1 MRGFPVAAAVLAVAS
16 TLRPELAL
24 GFLSSTTPGSRPK
37 HQLTL
42 RRRPLP
48 AAYTTATAITA
59 TTMMV
64 AAPRGGGAGSKSLI
78 DSIFGSPRAGV
89 AKPGGARKEGQG
101 AALVRQYFEL
111 WNERRMAEAVDLFTE
126 DCSYEDTLYSGS
138 FEGKDALRKYVH
150 DMMVHVMRHSE
161 AAE

>member
-1 MRGFPVAAAVLAVAS
+1 MRGFPVAAAVLAVAL
-16 TLRPELAL
+16 TFPVVAL
-24 GFLSSTTPGSRPK
+24 GFLSSTPGSRPLK
-37 HQLTL
+37 QQLTL

-48 AAYTTATAITA
+48 VAYTTAT
-59 TTMMV
+59 TMMA

-78 DSIFGSPRAGV
+78 DSIFGGPRASV

-101 AALVRQYFEL
+101 GALVRQYFKL

-126 DCSYEDTLYSGS
+126 DCRYEDTLYSGS
-138 FEGKDALRKYVH
+138 FEGRDALRKYVH
-150 DMMVHVMRHSE
+150 DMMHVMRHGE